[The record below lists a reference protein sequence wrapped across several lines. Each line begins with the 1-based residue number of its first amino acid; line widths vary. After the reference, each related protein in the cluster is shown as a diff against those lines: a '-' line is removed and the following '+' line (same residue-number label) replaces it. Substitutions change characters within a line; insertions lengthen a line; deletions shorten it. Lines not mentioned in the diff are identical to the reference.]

1 MNATSP
7 DNTKKVVALVQEALK
22 GGLPQGV
29 TLKAGPWA
37 SNEEPKVILVLDIQ
51 DHSLTFN
58 TFAKIVAQGL
68 VAKRRL
74 TPIVEWSGVKW
85 RKWRGSC
92 KLPLLRWPTPR
103 LPGEQEPPSP
113 REDRE
118 IRQGKRGDGDGKN
131 GDLVAA
137 PTGKFP

>member
-1 MNATSP
+1 MPLYLDEIYLNATPP
-7 DNTKKVVALVQEALK
+7 DNAKKVIALLQEALK

-74 TPIVEWSGVKW
+74 TPIVEWSGKTGE
-85 RKWRGSC
+85 RDLSSC
-92 KLPLLRWPTPR
+92 SSSRNIPSYEGAAAHPR
-103 LPGEQEPPSP
+103 SLFHYRTAGV
-113 REDRE
+113 R
-118 IRQGKRGDGDGKN
+118 
-131 GDLVAA
+131 
-137 PTGKFP
+137 

>member
-1 MNATSP
+1 MPLYLDEIYVNATSP
-7 DNTKKVVALVQEALK
+7 DNTKKIFALLQEALK

-58 TFAKIVAQGL
+58 TFAKIVSQGL

-74 TPIVEWSGVKW
+74 TPIVEWSEVEKVVK
-85 RKWRGSC
+85 
-92 KLPLLRWPTPR
+92 
-103 LPGEQEPPSP
+103 EM
-113 REDRE
+113 
-118 IRQGKRGDGDGKN
+118 
-131 GDLVAA
+131 
-137 PTGKFP
+137 

>member
-1 MNATSP
+1 MPLYLDEIYLNATP
-7 DNTKKVVALVQEALK
+7 AENAKKVIALLQEALK

-68 VAKRRL
+68 VTKRRL
-74 TPIVEWSGVKW
+74 TPIVEWSEVERVAK
-85 RKWRGSC
+85 
-92 KLPLLRWPTPR
+92 
-103 LPGEQEPPSP
+103 
-113 REDRE
+113 E
-118 IRQGKRGDGDGKN
+118 I
-131 GDLVAA
+131 
-137 PTGKFP
+137 